1 MELDIWYYL
10 AVKKYDAIY
19 NRTRYMINQKKWY
32 FKTYYKIDSFDYLL
46 LEKTM
51 TYKVTTVTALTKLVF
66 KKYQNH

>member
-1 MELDIWYYL
+1 M
-10 AVKKYDAIY
+10 
-19 NRTRYMINQKKWY
+19 
-32 FKTYYKIDSFDYLL
+32 DSFDYLL